1 MTSQTKVRSDR
12 RFRWMLAMSAPLV
25 ALLIIFMSIAD
36 AEAQRRNRQEDQE
49 GSEEDRTM
57 SAQMGEP
64 ILEAQECLNNDNF
77 TCVINTLT
85 PLLSQSPNNFERFVI
100 HRMRGVAYF
109 SSDRS
114 QQAIQDFEAAIN
126 TGAATTD
133 ERVALRM
140 NIGQLYIVNEQY
152 SQGIAAMEQAIR
164 EGATLNANLAM
175 MLAQAYGQA
184 ERYSEG
190 IRYAQIAF
198 DQASPRERRH
208 YDLLLFFLQQL
219 DRVPQQRD
227 LIQEMVERWP
237 GERNYWTSLVALM
250 ARTND
255 EQGAFEANKLMYLN
269 GMLNEER
276 EIIRIAQYYSYF
288 EYPYRGAVILEREMN
303 AGRVNRTR
311 QNLETLAN
319 MWRQAREFDRAIP
332 VLRQLAQQSNS
343 GDDYLKLAEALYQ
356 ENELADAETAFE
368 QALQRGGF
376 NRPGDAWALLGTVRY
391 ERGNRQDALQA
402 FGRCSNM
409 TESRRTCQGWTT
421 FINGELAAEEQAR
434 LLRIRVT
441 VEECRNTI
449 REELVIITLTGD
461 EDSFDEEGR
470 AIVTIPERCQPYF
483 NQYGDQTAGPG
494 FVAEVEEDAEADAEG
509 AEASEAG

>member
-1 MTSQTKVRSDR
+1 MTSQTKVRTDR

-36 AEAQRRNRQEDQE
+36 AEAQRRNRQEEQQ

-64 ILEAQECLNNDNF
+64 ILEAQECLNSDNYN
-77 TCVINTLT
+77 CVVNTLT
-85 PLLSQSPNNFERFVI
+85 PLLNQNPNNFERFVI
-100 HRMRGVAYF
+100 HRMRGAAYF
-109 SSDRS
+109 SMERIP
-114 QQAIQDFEAAIN
+114 QAIQDFEAAIN
-126 TGAATTD
+126 TGAGNRD
-133 ERVALRM
+133 EVVSLRI
-140 NIGQLYIVNEQY
+140 NIAQLYIVTERY
-152 SQGIAAMEQAIR
+152 SQGIAAFEQAIR
-164 EGATLNANLAM
+164 DGATLTPSLAM

-227 LIQEMVERWP
+227 LVQEMVERWP
-237 GERNYWTSLVALM
+237 SERNYWTSLVALM
-250 ARTND
+250 ARAED

-269 GMLNEER
+269 GMLTEER
-276 EIIRIAQYYSYF
+276 EIVRISQYYSYF

-303 AGRVNRTR
+303 AGRVSRTR
-311 QNLETLAN
+311 QNLDSLAN

-391 ERGNRQDALQA
+391 ERGNRRDALQA
-402 FGRCSNM
+402 FSRCSNM

-421 FINGELAAEEQAR
+421 FINGELAAEEQSR

-441 VEECRNTI
+441 VEECRNTVRAAI
-449 REELVIITLTGD
+449 ELATITATSDDLEGD
-461 EDSFDEEGR
+461 RLVVD
-470 AIVTIPERCQPYF
+470 VPERCEPYF
-483 NQYGDQTAGPG
+483 NRFGDQIAGPG
-494 FVAEVEEDAEADAEG
+494 FVAEAEDGEDDDAEA